1 MFFEK
6 SVQKWLFFRIFSNFY
21 PFRKHIPLKNP
32 VFMRVS
38 GIRKKIRIWTLF
50 GHLDTFFEIRTN
62 FSKKHK
68 KLNGIFSRICFAP
81 QFEKRNII
89 AQKWPFLTQ
98 KFEK

>member
-1 MFFEK
+1 MA
-6 SVQKWLFFRIFSNFY
+6 IFSNFFEFLPILETY
-21 PFRKHIPLKNP
+21 STKKPSIHAGFGNSKKNSNLDT
-32 VFMRVS
+32 F
-38 GIRKKIRIWTLF
+38 WTLF
-50 GHLDTFFEIRTN
+50 GHLDTFFEIRMN

-89 AQKWPFLTQ
+89 PQKWPFLTQ

>member
-21 PFRKHIPLKNP
+21 PFWKHIPLKNP

-50 GHLDTFFEIRTN
+50 GHFLDIWTLFLRFERFFRRNIRN
-62 FSKKHK
+62 
-68 KLNGIFSRICFAP
+68 LIGIFQEYVSHLNSKN
-81 QFEKRNII
+81 E
-89 AQKWPFLTQ
+89 T
-98 KFEK
+98 